1 MIRSMTGIATG
12 RGAGEGHRWTW
23 ELRAVNARGLD
34 LRLRL
39 PEGVPGLEAALR
51 RRLGAVLTRGSVTLS
66 LRLARDA
73 EAAGPAIDA
82 ARLDAALRA
91 VAEVEARAAAAGV
104 ALAPVR
110 ATDLLT
116 DLLAG
121 GGVPSEAAPG
131 ADPAALREALLADV
145 EPVLA
150 AFLASREAEGAA
162 LETALRREIGTIERL
177 AGAARAAAGDREA
190 ATAEALRGAL
200 ARVRAAV
207 EVDEDR
213 LAQELALIAVKG
225 DIAEE
230 LDRLAA
236 HVAQARAFLAEGGVV
251 GRRLDFLT
259 QEVNRE
265 ANTLCSKS
273 GDTALTR
280 LGLEMKAA
288 VDRMR
293 EQVQNVE

>member
-12 RGAGEGHRWTW
+12 RGAAEGHTWSW

-34 LRLRL
+34 LRMRL
-39 PEGVPGLEAALR
+39 PDGVPGLEAALR
-51 RRLGAVLTRGSVTLS
+51 ARLGAALARGSATLS
-66 LRLARDA
+66 LRLARDSG
-73 EAAGPAIDA
+73 AAGPTIDA
-82 ARLDAALRA
+82 ARLDAALCA
-91 VAEVEARAAAAGV
+91 VAEVEARAVAAGV

-110 ATDLLT
+110 ATDILSM
-116 DLLAG
+116 
-121 GGVPSEAAPG
+121 GGVLSETAPEAAPE
-131 ADPAALREALLADV
+131 ALRAALLADF

-150 AFLASREAEGAA
+150 AFLESREAEGRA
-162 LETALRREIGTIERL
+162 LAPALRREVDAIERL
-177 AGAARAAAGDREA
+177 TDEAAAAAGDREA
-190 ATAEALRGAL
+190 ATAEALRAAL
-200 ARVRAAV
+200 ALVRAAV

-213 LAQELALIAVKG
+213 LAQELALIAVKA

-236 HVAQARAFLAEGGVV
+236 HVAQARALLDEGGAV

-259 QEVNRE
+259 QEFNRE

-273 GDTALTR
+273 GDAALTR
-280 LGLEMKAA
+280 IGLEMKAA

>member
-1 MIRSMTGIATG
+1 MTGIATG
-12 RGAGEGHRWTW
+12 RGAAEGHGWSW

-34 LRLRL
+34 LRMRL

-51 RRLGAVLTRGSVTLS
+51 ARLGAALARGSVTLS
-66 LRLARDA
+66 LRLAPDGA
-73 EAAGPAIDA
+73 AAGPAIDA
-82 ARLDAALRA
+82 ARLDAALGA

-110 ATDLLT
+110 ATDLLSM
-116 DLLAG
+116 
-121 GGVPSEAAPG
+121 GGVLSDAAPEAAPE
-131 ADPAALREALLADV
+131 ALRAALLADF

-150 AFLASREAEGAA
+150 AFLESREAEGRA
-162 LETALRREIGTIERL
+162 LAPALRREIDTIERL
-177 AGAARAAAGDREA
+177 TGAAAAAAGDREA
-190 ATAEALRGAL
+190 AAAEALRAAL
-200 ARVRAAV
+200 DRVRAAV

-213 LAQELALIAVKG
+213 LAQELALIAAKADV
-225 DIAEE
+225 AEE

-236 HVAQARAFLAEGGVV
+236 HVAQARALLDEGGAV

-259 QEVNRE
+259 QEFNRE

-280 LGLEMKAA
+280 IGLEMKAA

>member
-12 RGAGEGHRWTW
+12 RGAAEGHGWSW

-34 LRLRL
+34 LRMRL

-51 RRLGAVLTRGSVTLS
+51 ARLGAALARGSVTLS
-66 LRLARDA
+66 LRLAPDGA
-73 EAAGPAIDA
+73 AAGPAIDA
-82 ARLDAALRA
+82 TRLDAALGA

-110 ATDLLT
+110 ATDLLSM
-116 DLLAG
+116 
-121 GGVPSEAAPG
+121 GGVLSDAAPEAAPE
-131 ADPAALREALLADV
+131 ALRAALLADF

-150 AFLASREAEGAA
+150 AFLESREAEGRA
-162 LETALRREIGTIERL
+162 LAPALRREIDTIERL
-177 AGAARAAAGDREA
+177 TDAAAAAAGDREA
-190 ATAEALRGAL
+190 AAAEALRAAL
-200 ARVRAAV
+200 DRVRAAV

-213 LAQELALIAVKG
+213 LAQELALIAVKA
-225 DIAEE
+225 DVAEE

-236 HVAQARAFLAEGGVV
+236 HVAQARALLDEGGAV

-259 QEVNRE
+259 QEFNRE

-280 LGLEMKAA
+280 IGLEMKAA